1 MLMGQVH
8 GDAAM
13 SGQGVI
19 QETLALSQLP
29 GFRSGGSVHLVVNN
43 QVPFPGYV
51 IVHKHMTAD
60 VRCRYRPLSGIDQ
73 MRVCM
78 CSI

>member
-43 QVPFPGYV
+43 QVPLPAQILCTG
-51 IVHKHMTAD
+51 VHAAIYND
-60 VRCRYRPLSGIDQ
+60 FRYQ
-73 MRVCM
+73 M
-78 CSI
+78 